1 LAFRFSQDLNASTI
15 VDKKWDPN
23 YWAIQIPN
31 KYMDE
36 ANEKRKGELHEN
48 RRKSNEEKA
57 ISQED
62 MTQELHQQIKS
73 EHA

>member
-48 RRKSNEEKA
+48 RRKSN
-57 ISQED
+57 
-62 MTQELHQQIKS
+62 
-73 EHA
+73 